1 MPFVQLTY
9 SHLFY
14 DLFGPLDRRLNRA
27 LRGRPANEEDA
38 APQNEAGQGV
48 AAPEPAAGAVAAQGE
63 EEDRGIWGP
72 VVNLS
77 RAFLGLFG
85 DLPAIG
91 DVDLEVDE
99 HFEFRIGGGDEDQD
113 QAGDGQVLGEED
125 LMEGEDGFQILGED
139 TEEQQ
144 QQPLAAEEPSAEE
157 QPTDEPRA
165 EQPAPVPVPVP
176 APQNQQPPPQNQNNR
191 RRNNNNNNR
200 PPGETVSPFFLLI
213 NSVVTSLLLPV
224 ISYGMGELIRTVAPK
239 GWVTRS
245 WLRPR
250 GGLLQQQWGRSLV
263 GGCLFVVLRDAVS
276 LYTKYRRV
284 QSRSNRR
291 VKNVERR
298 GERSQ

>member
-14 DLFGPLDRRLNRA
+14 DVFGPLDRRLNRA
-27 LRGRPANEEDA
+27 LRGRPANEEEA
-38 APQNEAGQGV
+38 APQDEAGQGV
-48 AAPEPAAGAVAAQGE
+48 AAPEPAAGAVAARGE
-63 EEDRGIWGP
+63 EEDGGIWGP

-85 DLPAIG
+85 DLPAMG
-91 DVDLEVDE
+91 DVDLEVEE

-113 QAGDGQVLGEED
+113 QAGGGQLLGEED
-125 LMEGEDGFQILGED
+125 LMEGEDGFQILAGD
-139 TEEQQ
+139 AEEQHQ
-144 QQPLAAEEPSAEE
+144 RPPAAEEPSAVERPAE
-157 QPTDEPRA
+157 AVRA
-165 EQPAPVPVPVP
+165 ELPAPLV

-200 PPGETVSPFFLLI
+200 PLGETVSPFFLLI

-245 WLRPR
+245 WLKPR
-250 GGLLQQQWGRSLV
+250 GLLQQQWGRSLV

-284 QSRSNRR
+284 QTRSNRR

>member
-27 LRGRPANEEDA
+27 LRGRPANEEEA
-38 APQNEAGQGV
+38 APQDEAGQGV
-48 AAPEPAAGAVAAQGE
+48 AAPPAGAVAAHGE
-63 EEDRGIWGP
+63 EEDGGIWGP

-85 DLPAIG
+85 DLPAMG
-91 DVDLEVDE
+91 DVDLEVEE

-113 QAGDGQVLGEED
+113 QAVDGQVLGEED
-125 LMEGEDGFQILGED
+125 LMEGEDGFQILGGD
-139 TEEQQ
+139 AEEQQQ
-144 QQPLAAEEPSAEE
+144 QQPLAAEEASAEE
-157 QPTDEPRA
+157 RPAEEARA
-165 EQPAPVPVPVP
+165 EQPAPAP

-213 NSVVTSLLLPV
+213 NSVVSSLLLPV
-224 ISYGMGELIRTVAPK
+224 ISYGMGEIIRAVAPK
-239 GWVTRS
+239 AWVTRS
-245 WLRPR
+245 WLRPK
-250 GGLLQQQWGRSLV
+250 GLLQEQWGRSLA

-284 QSRSNRR
+284 QTRSNRR

-298 GERSQ
+298 GARSQ